1 MARSKNR
8 EKTTGCP
15 AACLFRD
22 IEKAL
27 GEKTKFDDHM
37 TQSKIEILKG
47 IRSLLDEK
55 IEQMNQKDSTKGK
68 KKAI

>member
-1 MARSKNR
+1 MAREKNN
-8 EKTTGCP
+8 EKMTSCP
-15 AACLFRD
+15 AARFFRD

-55 IEQMNQKDSTKGK
+55 IEQMNQKDCAKDK
-68 KKAI
+68 K